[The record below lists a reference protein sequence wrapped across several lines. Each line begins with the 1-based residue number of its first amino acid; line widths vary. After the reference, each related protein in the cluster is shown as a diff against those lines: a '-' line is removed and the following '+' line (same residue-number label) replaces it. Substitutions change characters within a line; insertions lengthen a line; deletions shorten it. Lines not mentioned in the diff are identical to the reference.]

1 MEIAVNSQGKAIPGV
16 SEAVKLCIS
25 VFSSKRQASNLIE
38 QIPHCSDTFNLSHR
52 VMSILPLCI
61 QFLNA
66 YVACRHA
73 SNISV
78 QRAARYTIWYN
89 VYLMH
94 FKYRLTRKQ
103 FAFQRVQSRAT
114 FSNSAKQ
121 GARRAEPSRQS
132 H

>member
-52 VMSILPLCI
+52 VMSILPFCI

-73 SNISV
+73 SNKCAKGSRVYNMV
-78 QRAARYTIWYN
+78 QCVFDA
-89 VYLMH
+89 
-94 FKYRLTRKQ
+94 FK
-103 FAFQRVQSRAT
+103 VQAY
-114 FSNSAKQ
+114 
-121 GARRAEPSRQS
+121 
-132 H
+132 